1 MLYRSVQVFV
11 IASILFPAWITIRM
25 VVLNF
30 AMTEV
35 WLANTASVVITVVA
49 AYLVSQRPF
58 LEQDLQSYLIATS
71 ITFLAWIA
79 LVCISSLMSK
89 EVSWLYHL
97 GFVWGVLTL
106 SFWRTKIKF
115 AKDPEWF
122 IRLQEKADKKMGN
135 SK

>member
-11 IASILFPAWITIRM
+11 IASILFPVWITSRM
-25 VVLNF
+25 LFLNF
-30 AMTEV
+30 VTTEV
-35 WLANTASVVITVVA
+35 WLANTASVVITVVLV
-49 AYLVSQRPF
+49 YLVSQRPF
-58 LEQDLQSYLIATS
+58 PEQDLQSYLMATS

-79 LVCISSLMSK
+79 LVCISSLLSK
-89 EVSWLYHL
+89 EVTWLYHL
-97 GFVWGVLTL
+97 GFVWAVLTL

-122 IRLQEKADKKMGN
+122 IRLQEKADKKMKN

>member
-1 MLYRSVQVFV
+1 VQVFV